1 MKRKSVKILQFI
13 TVVIIGIGACVAV
26 YFLVDRVWNGS
37 FVDWFEYYFMQTR
50 NAYLPEAGQEA
61 IIREPMWW
69 KVKRLLLAA
78 FIVVVIVN
86 IITAFVA
93 ARFYAKSVRRKT
105 ITSVSN
111 MLHSCL
117 SKETDELFPREYAEI
132 VAEMAKIKTSMLRSE
147 QALRNE
153 SAQKNDLVTYLA
165 HDLKTPLTSVIGYLS
180 LLDEASDM
188 PLEQKAKYIHIA
200 LDKANRLERLVNEFF
215 EITRYNL
222 QEIRLN
228 KEKIDLYYMLV
239 QLRDEFYPILSAK
252 GNTAVLRADE
262 SLTLWGDPEKLAR
275 VFNNIL
281 KNAAAYSFPDSEIII
296 SAQERDGQMVIAF
309 ENQGPTIPAEKL
321 SMIFDRFYRMDEARS
336 TNAGGAGLGL
346 AIAKEIVTLHNG
358 SISAESRENVTRFTI
373 CLPVSHSENINSTL
387 GIS

>member
-1 MKRKSVKILQFI
+1 M
-13 TVVIIGIGACVAV
+13 
-26 YFLVDRVWNGS
+26 
-37 FVDWFEYYFMQTR
+37 
-50 NAYLPEAGQEA
+50 
-61 IIREPMWW
+61 
-69 KVKRLLLAA
+69 
-78 FIVVVIVN
+78 
-86 IITAFVA
+86 
-93 ARFYAKSVRRKT
+93 
-105 ITSVSN
+105 
-111 MLHSCL
+111 
-117 SKETDELFPREYAEI
+117 
-132 VAEMAKIKTSMLRSE
+132 
-147 QALRNE
+147 
-153 SAQKNDLVTYLA
+153 
-165 HDLKTPLTSVIGYLS
+165 
-180 LLDEASDM
+180 
-188 PLEQKAKYIHIA
+188 
-200 LDKANRLERLVNEFF
+200 
-215 EITRYNL
+215 
-222 QEIRLN
+222 N